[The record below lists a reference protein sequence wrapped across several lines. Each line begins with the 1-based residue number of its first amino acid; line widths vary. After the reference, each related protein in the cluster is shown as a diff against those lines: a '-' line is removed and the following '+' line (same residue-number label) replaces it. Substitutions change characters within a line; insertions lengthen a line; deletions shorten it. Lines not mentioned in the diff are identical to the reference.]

1 MKLILFICLFALISC
16 GPESSPEGRMG
27 LKLDGLQKRLD
38 SLNEAPEIAKTV
50 DSLKAQNARLSD
62 SLKKLSKD
70 IDVLKKTQ

>member
-1 MKLILFICLFALISC
+1 
-16 GPESSPEGRMG
+16 MG